1 MVASWTGVGGA
12 LVDAVD
18 AVEGGAN
25 QFEEMIKEQ
34 LVSVVVLMIGKI
46 NNDPVFLS
54 FLKKTLKAVFVHP
67 NDPPEKRLGI
77 ILQGYILNQAPPPA
91 EPKEERD
98 YYSRLQTCFGEE
110 LEHEFIS
117 KKEKGNIAAATQT
130 SKIVEQLR
138 IRFPKKTTEE
148 EKDKGAATTETPAN
162 PENHKAHS
170 EKSDDNKPT
179 STSSKPASRD
189 KV

>member
-1 MVASWTGVGGA
+1 MVTSFTGIGGG
-12 LVDAVD
+12 LVDAID

-25 QFEEMIKEQ
+25 QFEEMIKGQ
-34 LVSVVVLMIGKI
+34 LVNVVVLMIGKI

-54 FLKKTLKAVFVHP
+54 FLEKTLKTVFVHP

-91 EPKEERD
+91 EPKEDRD
-98 YYSRLQTCFGEE
+98 YYSRLQTCFGKE

-117 KKEKGNIAAATQT
+117 KKEKGNLAAATQT
-130 SKIVEQLR
+130 SNIVEKLR
-138 IRFPKKTTEE
+138 IRFPQKTKTPEE
-148 EKDKGAATTETPAN
+148 EKDKEAATTETPAK
-162 PENHKAHS
+162 PEDPKAHS

-179 STSSKPASRD
+179 SSKPALRD